1 MKKLKKSMV
10 KYLVAPHEA
19 LLVADQSETEIPKEA
34 GILDTRYRMLD
45 TRLGH
50 LIQLEGVLCK

>member
-1 MKKLKKSMV
+1 MV